1 MIADSLKNYKSYLS
15 IAPRLA
21 KAFEFILNNDLA
33 SFEDGRHDIDGNEI
47 FAMVSTPD
55 LKLPENAP
63 VETHKKYLDIQ
74 LVLSG
79 NERFGWIAADE
90 LKNPSAP
97 FDEAKDI
104 CFWEDTPTMYFDLHV
119 GQMAIFLPEDG
130 HAPMIGEGKIKKC
143 IVKVLL

>member
-15 IAPRLA
+15 ICPRLE
-21 KAFEFILNNDLA
+21 KAFDFILNNDLA
-33 SFEDGRHDIDGNEI
+33 SFADGRHDIDGDNI
-47 FAMVSTPD
+47 FAMVSTPQ
-55 LKLPENAP
+55 LKRPEDAP
-63 VETHKKYLDIQ
+63 VETHRRYLDIQ

-79 NERFGWIAADE
+79 KEAFGWISADD
-90 LKNPSAP
+90 LTSPVAP

-104 CFWEDTPTMYFDLHV
+104 CFWKDTPTMQFELHE

-130 HAPMIGEGKIKKC
+130 HAPMIGEGEIKKC

>member
-15 IAPRLA
+15 ICPHLE
-21 KAFEFILNNDLA
+21 KAFDFILNNDLA
-33 SFEDGRHDIDGNEI
+33 SFADGRHDIDGDNI
-47 FAMVSTPD
+47 FAMVSTPQ
-55 LKLPENAP
+55 LKRPEDAP
-63 VETHKKYLDIQ
+63 VETHRRYLDIQ

-79 NERFGWIAADE
+79 KEAFGWISADD
-90 LKNPSAP
+90 LTSPTAP

-104 CFWEDTPTMYFDLHV
+104 CFWNDTPTMQFELHE

-130 HAPMIGEGKIKKC
+130 HAPMIGEGQIKKC

>member
-15 IAPRLA
+15 ICPRLEQ
-21 KAFEFILNNDLA
+21 AFDFILNNDLA
-33 SFEDGRHDIDGNEI
+33 TFADGRHDIDGDNI
-47 FAMVSTPD
+47 FAMVSTPQ
-55 LKLPENAP
+55 LKRPEDAP
-63 VETHKKYLDIQ
+63 VETHRRYLDIQ

-79 NERFGWIAADE
+79 KEAFGWIAAEE
-90 LKNPSAP
+90 LQSPTAP

-104 CFWEDTPTMYFDLHV
+104 CFWNDTPTMQFELHE

-130 HAPMIGEGKIKKC
+130 HAPMIGEGQIKKC